1 MKRILF
7 STALALAVLATA
19 LQAQT
24 KLSTTR
30 FGKQHESVNLKS
42 DKLPLY
48 KKNVLEVLKN
58 ADPATQ
64 AQTVQNMR
72 DLERMFPNDPF
83 EEFIEPLTKILKNED
98 SDRIAR
104 RLAALALDELHSEA
118 GDAVIEEMSI
128 SCKDVGLRDLCVA
141 LQVHAQTE

>member
-24 KLSTTR
+24 KPSTTR
-30 FGKQHESVNLKS
+30 FAKQHESLNLKS
-42 DKLPLY
+42 DKLPIY
-48 KKNVLEVLKN
+48 KKNVLTVLESEN
-58 ADPATQ
+58 PATL

-72 DLERMFPNDPF
+72 DLERLFPSDPF

-104 RLAALALDELHSEA
+104 RLSALALDELHSEA
-118 GDAVIEEMSI
+118 GDAVITEMSI

-141 LQVHAQTE
+141 LQVHTQVE